1 MNTSELNMNTRLQ
14 RRGIKME
21 KKHVTAR
28 LNKKLVDKI
37 KEMASKEGRSLNN
50 MIERLLEGSLNEK

>member
-1 MNTSELNMNTRLQ
+1 
-14 RRGIKME
+14 ME